1 MKIINMKDKNVSDI
15 SSLIPSY
22 SSSYLDI
29 EETTRD
35 ILSNIREFGDSKL
48 KEYTALFDKVS
59 LENFLVSK
67 NEIEEAYKKIDP
79 DFLDIVNESIENIRE
94 FHINQMP
101 NDWEIEKG
109 FDIRLGQLVRPI
121 KRIGVYIPGGKAAYP
136 STVLMNCI
144 PAQIAGVSEIALVS
158 PPQSDGSINPYVLV
172 SASVLGISEIY
183 KIGGAQSIAALAYGT
198 RSIKKV
204 SKIVGP
210 GNAFVA
216 SAKKMVFPLVD
227 IDMIAGPSEVLI
239 IADERSNID
248 YMAADIMAQGE
259 HDEMASMYVVTTD
272 STLPEKLSKAIE
284 KQLAKLDR
292 VKILEKSLGNNLYVF
307 IADSIQNCFEI
318 SNEIAPEHLEISLEN
333 PFDYLELVENAGSIF
348 LGEYS
353 PEALGDYFAGTNH
366 TLPTNG
372 TAKFSSPL
380 GVYDFI
386 KRPSY
391 LHYSKEDLK
400 LIYKKVSKFALYEGL
415 SAHSNSMEV
424 RFSESN

>member
-1 MKIINMKDKNVSDI
+1 MKIIDMKDKNISDI
-15 SSLIPSY
+15 NTLIPSY
-22 SSSYLDI
+22 SASYVDI
-29 EETTRD
+29 EEITGD
-35 ILSNIREFGDSKL
+35 IIKNIREFGDSKL
-48 KEYTALFDKVS
+48 KEYTSKFDKVD
-59 LENFLVSK
+59 LDNFLVSDEEVK
-67 NEIEEAYKKIDP
+67 EAYQKIDSE
-79 DFLDIVNESIENIRE
+79 FLEIVNESIENIRD

-101 NDWEIEKG
+101 KEWEINKG
-109 FDIRLGQLVRPI
+109 LDIRLGQLIRPI
-121 KRIGVYIPGGKAAYP
+121 KRIAVYVPGGKAAYP

-144 PAQIAGVSEIALVS
+144 PAQIAGVNEIAIIT
-158 PPQSDGSINPYVLV
+158 PPQKDESLNPYVLV
-172 SASVLGISEIY
+172 AASELGIKEIY

-198 RSIKKV
+198 ESIKKV

-216 SAKKMVFPLVD
+216 SAKKMVFPMVD

-239 IADERSNID
+239 VADETSNAD
-248 YMAADIMAQGE
+248 YMAADVMAQGE

-272 STLPEKLSKAIE
+272 ESLPERLQKAIDM
-284 KQLAKLDR
+284 QLPSLDR
-292 VKILEKSLGNNLYVF
+292 SSILEKSLANNLYVF
-307 IADSIQNCFEI
+307 LTDSIEKCFEI
-318 SNEIAPEHLEISLEN
+318 SNEIAPEHLEISIED
-333 PFDYLELVENAGSIF
+333 PFKYLELVDNAGSIF

-391 LHYSKEDLK
+391 LHYSREDLSK
-400 LIYKKVSKFALYEGL
+400 IYKKVSKFALYEGL

-424 RFSESN
+424 RFNESK

>member
-1 MKIINMKDKNVSDI
+1 MKIINMKDKNISDI
-15 SSLIPSY
+15 NTLIPSY
-22 SSSYLDI
+22 SASYVDI
-29 EETTRD
+29 EEITRD
-35 ILSNIREFGDSKL
+35 IIKNIREFGDSKL
-48 KEYTALFDKVS
+48 REYTSKFDKVD
-59 LENFLVSK
+59 LDNFLVSEK
-67 NEIEEAYKKIDP
+67 EIKEAYEKIDSE
-79 DFLDIVNESIENIRE
+79 FLEIVNESIDNIRD

-101 NDWEIEKG
+101 KEWEINKG
-109 FDIRLGQLVRPI
+109 LDIRLGQLIRPI
-121 KRIGVYIPGGKAAYP
+121 KRIAVYVPGGKAAYP

-144 PAQIAGVSEIALVS
+144 PAQIAGVSEIAIIT
-158 PPQSDGSINPYVLV
+158 PPQKDGSLNPYVLV
-172 SASVLGISEIY
+172 AASELGIKEIY

-198 RSIKKV
+198 ESIKKV

-216 SAKKMVFPLVD
+216 SAKKMVFPMVD

-239 IADERSNID
+239 VADETSNAD
-248 YMAADIMAQGE
+248 YMAADVMAQGE

-272 STLPEKLSKAIE
+272 QSLPDRLQKAIDM
-284 KQLAKLDR
+284 QLPSLDR
-292 VKILEKSLGNNLYVF
+292 SSILEKSLANNLYVF
-307 IADSIQNCFEI
+307 LTDSIEKCFEI
-318 SNEIAPEHLEISLEN
+318 SNEIAPEHLEISIED
-333 PFDYLELVENAGSIF
+333 PFKYLELVDNAGSIF

-391 LHYSKEDLK
+391 LHYSREDLSK
-400 LIYKKVSKFALYEGL
+400 IYKKVSKFALYEGL

-424 RFSESN
+424 RFNESK

>member
-1 MKIINMKDKNVSDI
+1 MKIIDMKDKNPLEI
-15 SSLIPSY
+15 NTLIPSY
-22 SSSYLDI
+22 SSSYVDI

-35 ILSNIREFGDSKL
+35 ILKNVREFGDSKL
-48 KEYTALFDKVS
+48 REYTSKFDKVD
-59 LENFLVSK
+59 LDTFLVS
-67 NEIEEAYKKIDP
+67 NSEIKEAYNKIEN
-79 DFLDIVNESIENIRE
+79 DFLDIVKESISNIRE
-94 FHINQMP
+94 FHIKQMP
-101 NDWEIEKG
+101 KEWEIKKG
-109 FDIRLGQLVRPI
+109 FDIRLGQLIRPI
-121 KRIGVYIPGGKAAYP
+121 KRIGVYVPGGKAAYP

-144 PAQIAGVSEIALVS
+144 PAQIAGVSEISLIT
-158 PPQSDGSINPYVLV
+158 PPQADGSINPYVLV
-172 SASVLGISEIY
+172 AANELGVSEIY
-183 KIGGAQSIAALAYGT
+183 KLGGAQSIAALAYGT
-198 RSIKKV
+198 ESIKKV

-239 IADERSNID
+239 VADETSNAS

-272 STLPEKLSKAIE
+272 ESLPKRLQVAIDAQLPE
-284 KQLAKLDR
+284 LDR
-292 VKILEKSLGNNLYVF
+292 INILEKSLANNLYVF
-307 IADSIQNCFEI
+307 LTDSIEKCFEI
-318 SNEIAPEHLEISLEN
+318 SNEIAPEHLEISIEN
-333 PFDYLELVENAGSIF
+333 PFDYLDLVDNAGSIF

-391 LHYSKEDLK
+391 LHYSRDDLN
-400 LIYKKVSKFALYEGL
+400 LVYKKVSKFALYEGL

-424 RFSESN
+424 RFNESK